1 MQKSDQPITLCR
13 DCEAVLIPSGEKLK
27 LLAGARI
34 QVTQSLGGSFTI
46 LTDRG
51 SMARISGED
60 ADALGL
66 QKSPPAPVISCSAP
80 EAPGA
85 VEKLVWEQLR
95 SCFDPEIPVNIVDLG
110 LIYRCQV
117 MPLPQGGGSRVEIR
131 FTLTAPGCGMG
142 QVLREDIKNRVSSV
156 PGVREVDVELVWDP
170 LWNQSRIS
178 REAKNELGIE

>member
-1 MQKSDQPITLCR
+1 MQKSDQPIALLR

-27 LLAGARI
+27 LVAGARI

-51 SMARISGED
+51 SMARISGKD

-66 QKSPPAPVISCSAP
+66 ERSPETPATSVSAP

-85 VEKLVWEQLR
+85 LEKLVWDQLR

-110 LIYRCQV
+110 LVYRCQV
-117 MPLPQGGGSRVEIR
+117 MPLPRGGSRVEIR

-156 PGVREVDVELVWDP
+156 PGVREVDVELIWDP
-170 LWNQSRIS
+170 PWNQSRMS
-178 REAKNELGIE
+178 REAKVDLGME